1 LKKSNVKL
9 KKVFYTNSDSSDMPP
24 IIMSSFGR
32 EHLSNALHKLFMD
45 FGISAL
51 YERDEVDTEAWDT
64 FCDVEYILVKYFV
77 ELINQYPMLLEE
89 EVKSL

>member
-1 LKKSNVKL
+1 MKKEL
-9 KKVFYTNSDSSDMPP
+9 YTHNDSSDIPP

-51 YERDEVDTEAWDT
+51 YERDEEDTEAWDT
-64 FCDVEYILVKYFV
+64 FCDVEYTLVKYFV
-77 ELINQYPMLLEE
+77 QLINEYPMLLEE

>member
-1 LKKSNVKL
+1 MKKSNVKL

-51 YERDEVDTEAWDT
+51 YERDEEDTEAWDI
-64 FCDVEYILVKYFV
+64 FCDVEYILIKYFV
-77 ELINQYPMLLEE
+77 ELVNEYPMLLEE